1 MFNLFD
7 ILESQTGNGMQAL
20 GQQFGLSPEQSRR
33 AMEALLPA
41 LTIGLQRNVASDP
54 TGFARLFGLV
64 GADPMA
70 GGFPRPPSQPDLL
83 LGQLFGSPMISQAVL
98 QQAAALS
105 GVATPAL
112 RQMLPMM
119 AGMIVAGIVHVMI
132 NQPPPA
138 PPPPAPV
145 RRTPDPEVAG
155 AFPAA
160 KFWTDWID
168 GFIAA
173 TKPDTPASASPAPAF
188 KDVTPERQPTPPRPE
203 PTTAKDKAEDGA
215 VPMEAF
221 QKLFETGIE
230 VQEQNVR
237 AMQDIFDSFWSNPVK
252 DQPAKAHSGPDA
264 PVAAGGETM
273 SPDGLPQ
280 AKPRAAR
287 GAAARA
293 RVSKPGP
300 KAKPG
305 AKGKPG

>member
-20 GQQFGLSPEQSRR
+20 GQQYGLSPEQSRR

-64 GADPMA
+64 GADPLS
-70 GGFPRPPSQPDLL
+70 GGMPRPPSQPDLL

-132 NQPPPA
+132 NQPPQAA
-138 PPPPAPV
+138 PPPPPV
-145 RRTPDPEVAG
+145 RRSPDPEAAS

-160 KFWTDWID
+160 KFWNDWMD
-168 GFIAA
+168 GFLTA
-173 TKPDTPASASPAPAF
+173 TKSDAPASAPPATALKEPTREREPAP
-188 KDVTPERQPTPPRPE
+188 PPA
-203 PTTAKDKAEDGA
+203 AKPASGRDEASDGDA
-215 VPMEAF
+215 PMEAF

-230 VQEQNVR
+230 VQEQNVK
-237 AMQDIFDSFWSNPVK
+237 AMQNIFDSFWSSRDKGRAAVT
-252 DQPAKAHSGPDA
+252 AE
-264 PVAAGGETM
+264 VAASAEAERAA
-273 SPDGLPQ
+273 DLPKT
-280 AKPRAAR
+280 KPRAAR
-287 GAAARA
+287 GTHARGTA
-293 RVSKPGP
+293 RKPSA
-300 KAKPG
+300 KAKPHTTG
-305 AKGKPG
+305 